1 MFGRKGGSDQED
13 NQIETIGGTDSGMAE
28 RAEVA
33 PYASPV
39 KAINEAVAP
48 APHRVA
54 APAAPVAR
62 RVIDI
67 PSRRSVYQETGNQ
80 QDVRRLTVGREIT
93 LTGEIATCDVLV
105 VEGNVNATLRDG
117 RLIEIA
123 EAGMFQGTVEI
134 DNADIAGKFEG
145 DLIVHNRLTVRAT
158 GQITGRVQYG
168 ELEILAGG
176 RITGEIQSVSQNM
189 AQAQSFRE
197 TTNKLASTFDDDH
210 HAQHD
215 MLGKKERA

>member
-13 NQIETIGGTDSGMAE
+13 HQIDTIAVPESALAD
-28 RAEVA
+28 RAELA
-33 PYASPV
+33 PYGSPV
-39 KAINEAVAP
+39 KQADSAP
-48 APHRVA
+48 VQHRPA
-54 APAAPVAR
+54 APATPIAR

-67 PSRRSVYQETGNQ
+67 PTRRASYQESSGSQ

-93 LTGEIATCDVLV
+93 LTGEISTCDVLV
-105 VEGNVNATLRDG
+105 VEGNVSATLRDG

-145 DLIVHNRLTVRAT
+145 DLIVHNRLTIRAT

-176 RITGEIQSVSQNM
+176 KITGEIQSVTQAH
-189 AQAQSFRE
+189 AQTPNYRE
-197 TTNKLASTFDDDH
+197 ATNKLAAAFEGEQPG
-210 HAQHD
+210 QHD